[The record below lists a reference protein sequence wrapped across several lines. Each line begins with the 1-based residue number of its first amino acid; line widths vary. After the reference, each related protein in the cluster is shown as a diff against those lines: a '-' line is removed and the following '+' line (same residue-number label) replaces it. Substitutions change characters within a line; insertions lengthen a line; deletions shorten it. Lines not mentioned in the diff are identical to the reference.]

1 MNFKSLLNK
10 LYEDRTA
17 KEGMPRTGEAV
28 KKERAKGSSVDARSK
43 DAARKRVERSRQ
55 VPRERKPKQELI
67 KEVIAV
73 KTKDGKVQLIFKD
86 SFNPDTHSKIS
97 KDTLTLADA
106 QQITG
111 EPNFE
116 QTRASVLLFGDVKG
130 KQPEEKE
137 EKKKKPEEKE
147 EKKEKEEEEP
157 EEKKAPAKA
166 KRLSKEEIFQSLS
179 QMGPEQLAQVPP
191 ELRQEYFSATRKATP
206 DKVFDDMS
214 YESLSNKFSL
224 NPVSNAPFNQQ
235 VLNALIFLAKMK
247 MGASDQE
254 MQTMSVMNPSG
265 MDFTRG
271 AFYTAKKV
279 LSQLGEQCIQN
290 MLSNVES
297 GGSPI
302 NDDGMSDLS
311 CGNYRFKVSAGGEM
325 SLSTTEFNQS
335 NKAFKGYVAS
345 ALTNILKNPQV
356 IQSDKALAD
365 VFQSGADIKSR
376 FSSELL
382 PSDAVNVIMGNE
394 TLLNKFKQTR
404 IQDSEG
410 RDLGPIIMDDNTL
423 NPQASLENYQRE
435 WQNLSKTLLKGKE
448 STLRSLV
455 ANQVLKTVL
464 RGDGKVDPKFASNHL
479 ITANGIFPL
488 SDQYF
493 DVISKQTDI
502 DIKPAKTLTST
513 DNISEYKPKSAELL
527 KKFSVVVEAK
537 EEQTPDIKKL
547 IVKADA
553 IDPVQLM
560 IQNILNNFEFS
571 MNSSLL
577 PGFKPKDLN
586 SVEYN
591 YLTIG
596 KKTIKIPVEKGQ
608 KVSLAMNEAAAV
620 IVNDLLL
627 EAFSNNFVL
636 KTLTKVQLLNQAEQ
650 SFFEM
655 GSQILL
661 ENEVR
666 PNELKLIYQNVLE
679 RIENEPFRLNWLANI
694 LNEEEVA
701 EEYKRDYKMEYRNY
715 HGKPKQRK
723 ERAARTKARE
733 QLEKKGVVKKGD
745 GKDIDHKKPLRSG
758 GSNGINNLRVR
769 NRSSNRSDNG
779 HKKGEKQNKDW
790 E

>member
-17 KEGMPRTGEAV
+17 KEGLPRSGEAV
-28 KKERAKGSSVDARSK
+28 KKERAKGSSTDARSK

-55 VPRERKPKQELI
+55 VPRDKKPKQELI

-86 SFNPDTHSKIS
+86 SFNSDTHTKIS
-97 KDTLTLADA
+97 KDTLSLSDA

-116 QTRASVLLFGDVKG
+116 QTRASVLLFGDIKA
-130 KQPEEKE
+130 KEPEEKE
-137 EKKKKPEEKE
+137 VKKEKPEEEKE
-147 EKKEKEEEEP
+147 RKEKGEEEP
-157 EEKKAPAKA
+157 EEKKAPEKA
-166 KRLSKEEIFQSLS
+166 KRLSKEEIFQTLS
-179 QMGPEQLAQVPP
+179 QMGPEQLAQIPP
-191 ELRQEYFSATRKATP
+191 ELRQEYFATTRKATP
-206 DKVFDDMS
+206 DKVFDEMS

-254 MQTMSVMNPSG
+254 MQTMSIMNPAG

-325 SLSTTEFNQS
+325 SLSTTEFNQT
-335 NKAFKGYVAS
+335 NKAFKGYVAN
-345 ALTNILKNPQV
+345 ALVNLLKNPQV
-356 IQSDKALAD
+356 IQSDKNLAD
-365 VFQSGADIKSR
+365 IFQSGADIKSR

-382 PSDAVNVIMGNE
+382 PSEAVSAILGNE

-404 IQDSEG
+404 IQDAEG
-410 RDLGPIIMDDNTL
+410 RDLGPIITDNNTL
-423 NPQASLENYQRE
+423 NPQASLENYQKE
-435 WQNLSKTLLKGKE
+435 WQSLSKNLLKGKD
-448 STLRSLV
+448 SSLRSLI

-502 DIKPAKTLTST
+502 DIKSAKTLTST
-513 DNISEYKPKSAELL
+513 DNISDYKPKSAELL
-527 KKFSVVVEAK
+527 KKFSVVVEEK
-537 EEQTPDIKKL
+537 EETPDIKKL
-547 IVKADA
+547 IIKADT

-560 IQNILNNFEFS
+560 VQNILNNFEFS

-596 KKTIKIPVEKGQ
+596 KKTVKIPVERGQ
-608 KVSLAMNEAAAV
+608 KVSLAMNESVAV

-636 KTLTKVQLLNQAEQ
+636 KTLAKVHLLNQAEQ

-655 GSQILL
+655 GSQVLL

-666 PNELKLIYQNVLE
+666 PDELKFIYQNVME
-679 RIENEPFRLNWLANI
+679 RVQNEPFRLNWLVNL
-694 LNEEEVA
+694 LNEEDVV

-758 GSNGINNLRVR
+758 GSNGINNLRIR

-790 E
+790 K

>member
-17 KEGMPRTGEAV
+17 KEGLPRSGEAV
-28 KKERAKGSSVDARSK
+28 KKERAKGSSTDARSK

-55 VPRERKPKQELI
+55 VPRDKKPKQELI

-86 SFNPDTHSKIS
+86 SFSSDTHTKIS
-97 KDTLTLADA
+97 KDTLSLSDA

-116 QTRASVLLFGDVKG
+116 QTRASVLLFGDIKA
-130 KQPEEKE
+130 KESEEKE
-137 EKKKKPEEKE
+137 VKKEKPEEEKE
-147 EKKEKEEEEP
+147 RKEKGEEEP
-157 EEKKAPAKA
+157 EEKKAPEKA
-166 KRLSKEEIFQSLS
+166 KRLSKEEIFQTLS
-179 QMGPEQLAQVPP
+179 QMGPEQLAQIPP
-191 ELRQEYFSATRKATP
+191 ELRQEYFATTRKATP
-206 DKVFDDMS
+206 DKVFDEMS

-254 MQTMSVMNPSG
+254 MQTMSIMNPAG

-325 SLSTTEFNQS
+325 SLSTTEFNQT
-335 NKAFKGYVAS
+335 NKAFKGYVAN
-345 ALTNILKNPQV
+345 ALVNLLKNPQV
-356 IQSDKALAD
+356 IQSDKNLAD
-365 VFQSGADIKSR
+365 IFQSGADIKSR

-382 PSDAVNVIMGNE
+382 PSEAVSAILGNE

-404 IQDSEG
+404 IQDAEG
-410 RDLGPIIMDDNTL
+410 RDLGPIITDNNTL
-423 NPQASLENYQRE
+423 NPQASLENYQKE
-435 WQNLSKTLLKGKE
+435 WQSLSKNLLKGKD
-448 STLRSLV
+448 SSLRSLI

-502 DIKPAKTLTST
+502 DIKSAKTLTST
-513 DNISEYKPKSAELL
+513 DNISDYKPKSAELL
-527 KKFSVVVEAK
+527 KKFSVVVEEK
-537 EEQTPDIKKL
+537 EETPDIKKL
-547 IVKADA
+547 IIKADT

-560 IQNILNNFEFS
+560 VQNILNNFEFS

-596 KKTIKIPVEKGQ
+596 KKTVKIPVERGQ
-608 KVSLAMNEAAAV
+608 KVSLAMNESVAV

-636 KTLTKVQLLNQAEQ
+636 KTLAKVHLLNQAEQ

-655 GSQILL
+655 GSQVLL

-666 PNELKLIYQNVLE
+666 PDELKFIYQNVME
-679 RIENEPFRLNWLANI
+679 RVQNEPFRLNWLVNL
-694 LNEEEVA
+694 LNEEDVV

-758 GSNGINNLRVR
+758 GSNGINNLRIR

-790 E
+790 K

>member
-17 KEGMPRTGEAV
+17 KEGLPRSGEAV
-28 KKERAKGSSVDARSK
+28 KKERAKGSSADSKSK

-55 VPRERKPKQELI
+55 VPRDKKPKQELV

-86 SFNPDTHSKIS
+86 SFNSDTHTKIS
-97 KDTLTLADA
+97 KDALTLADA

-130 KQPEEKE
+130 KEPEEKE
-137 EKKKKPEEKE
+137 AKKKKPEEKE
-147 EKKEKEEEEP
+147 ERKEKEEGEQ

-179 QMGPEQLAQVPP
+179 QMGPEQLAQIPP
-191 ELRQEYFSATRKATP
+191 ELRQEYFAMTRKATP
-206 DKVFDDMS
+206 DKVFDEMS

-254 MQTMSVMNPSG
+254 MQTMSIMNPAG

-297 GGSPI
+297 GGSPV
-302 NDDGMSDLS
+302 NDDGMTDLS

-325 SLSTTEFNQS
+325 SLSTTEFNQT

-345 ALTNILKNPQV
+345 SLTNILKNPQV

-365 VFQSGADIKSR
+365 VFQTGADIKSR

-382 PSDAVNVIMGNE
+382 PSEAVNAIVGNE
-394 TLLNKFKQTR
+394 SLLNKFKQTR

-410 RDLGPIIMDDNTL
+410 RDLGPIIMDDNTI
-423 NPQASLENYQRE
+423 NPKASLENYQKE

-464 RGDGKVDPKFASNHL
+464 RGDGKVDPKFGSNHL

-493 DVISKQTDI
+493 DVISKQTDV

-513 DNISEYKPKSAELL
+513 DNISDYKPKSAELL

-560 IQNILNNFEFS
+560 VQNILNNFEFS

-620 IVNDLLL
+620 IVNDILL

-655 GSQILL
+655 GSQVLL

-679 RIENEPFRLNWLANI
+679 RIQNEPFRLHWLANI

-779 HKKGEKQNKDW
+779 HKKGEKQSKDW

>member
-17 KEGMPRTGEAV
+17 KEGLPRSGEAV
-28 KKERAKGSSVDARSK
+28 KKERAKGSSTDARSK

-55 VPRERKPKQELI
+55 VPRDKKPKQELI

-86 SFNPDTHSKIS
+86 SFNSDTHTKIS
-97 KDTLTLADA
+97 KDTLSLSDA

-116 QTRASVLLFGDVKG
+116 QTRASVLLFGDIKA
-130 KQPEEKE
+130 KEPEEKE
-137 EKKKKPEEKE
+137 VKKEKPEEEKE
-147 EKKEKEEEEP
+147 RKEKGEEEP
-157 EEKKAPAKA
+157 EEKKAPEKA
-166 KRLSKEEIFQSLS
+166 KRLSKEEIFQTLS
-179 QMGPEQLAQVPP
+179 QMGPEQLAQIPP
-191 ELRQEYFSATRKATP
+191 ELRQEYFATTRKATP
-206 DKVFDDMS
+206 DKVFDEMS

-254 MQTMSVMNPSG
+254 MQTMSIMNPAG

-325 SLSTTEFNQS
+325 SLSTTEFNQT
-335 NKAFKGYVAS
+335 NKAFKGYVAN
-345 ALTNILKNPQV
+345 ALVNLLKNPQV
-356 IQSDKALAD
+356 IQSDKNLAD
-365 VFQSGADIKSR
+365 IFQSGADIKSR

-382 PSDAVNVIMGNE
+382 PAEAVNAILGNE

-404 IQDSEG
+404 IQDAEG
-410 RDLGPIIMDDNTL
+410 RDLGPIITDNNTL
-423 NPQASLENYQRE
+423 NPQASLENYQKE
-435 WQNLSKTLLKGKE
+435 WQNLSKNLLKGKE
-448 STLRSLV
+448 SSLRSLI

-502 DIKPAKTLTST
+502 DVKPAKTLTST
-513 DNISEYKPKSAELL
+513 DNISDYKPKSAELL
-527 KKFSVVVEAK
+527 KKFSVVVEEK
-537 EEQTPDIKKL
+537 EETPDIKKL
-547 IVKADA
+547 IIKADT

-560 IQNILNNFEFS
+560 VQNILNNFEFS

-596 KKTIKIPVEKGQ
+596 KKTVKIPVEKGQ
-608 KVSLAMNEAAAV
+608 KVSLAMNESAAV
-620 IVNDLLL
+620 IVNDVLL

-636 KTLTKVQLLNQAEQ
+636 KTLAKVNLLNQAEQ

-655 GSQILL
+655 GSQVLL

-666 PNELKLIYQNVLE
+666 PNELKFIYQNVME
-679 RIENEPFRLNWLANI
+679 RVQNEPFRLTWLANL
-694 LNEEEVA
+694 LNEEDVV

-790 E
+790 K

>member
-17 KEGMPRTGEAV
+17 KEGLPRSGEAV
-28 KKERAKGSSVDARSK
+28 KKERAKGSSTDARSK

-55 VPRERKPKQELI
+55 VPRDKKPKQELI

-86 SFNPDTHSKIS
+86 SFNSDTHTKIS
-97 KDTLTLADA
+97 KDTLSLSDA

-116 QTRASVLLFGDVKG
+116 QTRASVLLFGDIKA
-130 KQPEEKE
+130 KEPEEKE
-137 EKKKKPEEKE
+137 VKKEKPEEEKE
-147 EKKEKEEEEP
+147 RKEKGEEEP
-157 EEKKAPAKA
+157 EEKKAPEKA
-166 KRLSKEEIFQSLS
+166 KRLSKEEIFQTLS
-179 QMGPEQLAQVPP
+179 QMGPEQLAQIPP
-191 ELRQEYFSATRKATP
+191 ELRQEYFATTRKATP
-206 DKVFDDMS
+206 DKVFDEMS

-254 MQTMSVMNPSG
+254 MQTMSIMNPAG

-325 SLSTTEFNQS
+325 SLSTTEFNQT
-335 NKAFKGYVAS
+335 NKAFKGYVAN
-345 ALTNILKNPQV
+345 ALVNLLKNPQV
-356 IQSDKALAD
+356 IQSDKNLANI
-365 VFQSGADIKSR
+365 FQSGADIKSR

-382 PSDAVNVIMGNE
+382 PAEAVSAILGNE

-404 IQDSEG
+404 IQDAEG
-410 RDLGPIIMDDNTL
+410 RDLGPIITDNNTL
-423 NPQASLENYQRE
+423 NPQASLENYQKE
-435 WQNLSKTLLKGKE
+435 WQSLSKNLLKGKD
-448 STLRSLV
+448 SSLRSLI

-502 DIKPAKTLTST
+502 DVKPAKTLTST
-513 DNISEYKPKSAELL
+513 DNISDYKPKSAELL
-527 KKFSVVVEAK
+527 KKFSVVVEEK
-537 EEQTPDIKKL
+537 EETPDIKKL
-547 IVKADA
+547 IIKADT

-560 IQNILNNFEFS
+560 VQNILNNFEFS

-596 KKTIKIPVEKGQ
+596 KKTVKIPVEKGQ
-608 KVSLAMNEAAAV
+608 KVSLAMNESAAV
-620 IVNDLLL
+620 IVNDVLL

-636 KTLTKVQLLNQAEQ
+636 KTLAKVNLLNQAEQ

-655 GSQILL
+655 GSQVLL

-666 PNELKLIYQNVLE
+666 PNELKFIYQNVME
-679 RIENEPFRLNWLANI
+679 RVQNEPFRLTWLANL
-694 LNEEEVA
+694 LNEEDVV

-790 E
+790 K